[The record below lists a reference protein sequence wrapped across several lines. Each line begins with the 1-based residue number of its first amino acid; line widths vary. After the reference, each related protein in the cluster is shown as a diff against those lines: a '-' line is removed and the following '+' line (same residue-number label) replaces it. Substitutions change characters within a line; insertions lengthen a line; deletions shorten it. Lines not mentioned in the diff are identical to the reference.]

1 MCTHQ
6 KRHLVRRETGKGLLK
21 EVPGDGAGQAA
32 GQSPGEDEP
41 ILYLSMHHRDPAKA
55 LVRTGPSNSGFLSRG
70 LVL

>member
-21 EVPGDGAGQAA
+21 EVPGDGAGPAA

-41 ILYLSMHHRDPAKA
+41 ILYLSMHHRKLWSGQA
-55 LVRTGPSNSGFLSRG
+55 LQIQGF
-70 LVL
+70 